1 VVKPQ
6 GRRRLVRF
14 FTETFGLSRRKACHL
29 AGVSRSVVEYQPRR
43 PDDVPLR
50 ERIQHWAR
58 EKPRYGYRRIHV
70 LLRREGYGVNRK
82 RVYRIYREEQ
92 LSVRRK
98 KRKQVAAAPRVALP
112 IPNRPNE
119 RWSMDFMADTLA
131 DGRTFRA
138 LNVVDDCTR
147 ECVAIEVG
155 RSIPGAR
162 VVRVL
167 ERLRLKRG
175 LPRAIVVDNG
185 PEFTSR
191 VLDQWAHERGV
202 ELHFI
207 QPGKPVQNAF
217 VESFNGK
224 FRDEC
229 LNLNWFVSL
238 ADAVARIEAW
248 RQDYNS
254 HRPHSSLG
262 NLTPEEF
269 ARRAA

>member
-1 VVKPQ
+1 
-6 GRRRLVRF
+6 VRF
-14 FTETFGLSRRKACHL
+14 FIETFRLSRRRACSL
-29 AGVSRSVVEYQPRR
+29 AGTSRSAFEYVSRRR
-43 PDDVPLR
+43 GDGELR
-50 ERIQHWAR
+50 ERIHHWAKER
-58 EKPRYGYRRIHV
+58 PRYGYRRIHV
-70 LLRREGYGVNRK
+70 LLRREGIPVNRK

-92 LSVRRK
+92 LAVRRK
-98 KRKQVAAAPRVALP
+98 RRKRVAAAPREALP
-112 IPNRPNE
+112 VPSGPNR
-119 RWSMDFMADTLA
+119 RWSMDFMSDTLA
-131 DGRTFRA
+131 DSRTFRT
-138 LNVVDDCTR
+138 LNIVDDGTR

-155 RSIPGAR
+155 RSIPAER
-162 VVRVL
+162 LIRVL
-167 ERLRLKRG
+167 ERLRFGRG
-175 LPRAIVVDNG
+175 LPEVLVLDNG

-191 VLDQWAHERGV
+191 ALDQWAYERGV

-229 LNLNWFVSL
+229 LNTSWFANL
-238 ADAVARIEAW
+238 AEATDAIESW
-248 RQDYNS
+248 RQDYNG

>member
-1 VVKPQ
+1 
-6 GRRRLVRF
+6 VRF
-14 FTETFGLSRRKACHL
+14 FTETFGLSRRRSCRL
-29 AGVSRSVVEYQPRR
+29 AGVSRSVVEYQARR
-43 PDDVPLR
+43 PDDGPLR
-50 ERIQHWAR
+50 ERIHHWAR

-70 LLRREGYGVNRK
+70 LLRREGLGVNRK

-98 KRKQVAAAPRVALP
+98 KRKRVAAASRESLP
-112 IPNRPNE
+112 IPKHANE

-131 DGRTFRA
+131 DGRTFRTF
-138 LNVVDDCTR
+138 NVVDDCTR

-167 ERLRLKRG
+167 EALCLSRG
-175 LPRAIVVDNG
+175 LPGVLVMDNG

-191 VLDQWAHERGV
+191 VLDQWAYEHGV

-229 LNLNWFVSL
+229 LNTNWFVSL
-238 ADAVARIEAW
+238 ADAGERIELW
-248 RQDYNS
+248 RQDYNG

-262 NLTPEEF
+262 DLTPEEF

>member
-1 VVKPQ
+1 M
-6 GRRRLVRF
+6 
-14 FTETFGLSRRKACHL
+14 
-29 AGVSRSVVEYQPRR
+29 
-43 PDDVPLR
+43 
-50 ERIQHWAR
+50 
-58 EKPRYGYRRIHV
+58 
-70 LLRREGYGVNRK
+70 
-82 RVYRIYREEQ
+82 YRIYREEQ

-98 KRKQVAAAPRVALP
+98 KRKRVAAASREALP
-112 IPNRPNE
+112 IPERANQ

-131 DGRTFRA
+131 DSRTFRTF
-138 LNVVDDCTR
+138 NVVDDYTR

-167 ERLRLKRG
+167 EQLRLARG
-175 LPRAIVVDNG
+175 LPRVLVMDNG

-191 VLDQWAHERGV
+191 VLDRWAYEHGV

-229 LNLNWFVSL
+229 LNTNWFVSL
-238 ADAVARIEAW
+238 ADAGERIELW
-248 RQDYNS
+248 RQDYNG

-262 NLTPEEF
+262 DLTPEEF
-269 ARRAA
+269 ARKAA